1 MNDLVQL
8 IHCIH
13 CHAIFLKTPF
23 DRWPAYESYPSHLP
37 DNFRSI
43 QRDDFKDFLRHHHGH
58 RLENLKI
65 IEDSFVSE
73 KSYFEPVK
81 VSYFRATNG
90 KENFVIKKFRESIDE
105 PLKYELIAG
114 DYSLRCMG
122 IEIQCEEITKQFEQ
136 EFKATP
142 MPPHRIAAF
151 LKLYQ
156 RIAETADSGNFER
169 VPEESPVPL
178 EIFYKID
185 DISWVYLLRNCR
197 NIFQEQEYS
206 AVEAFLHRHKDD
218 GVLLLKATYQ
228 IEIIERAR
236 PRKKTLAAQ
245 IPLEKKKIVEKA

>member
-1 MNDLVQL
+1 MNHLVQL
-8 IHCIH
+8 IHCIN

-23 DRWPAYESYPSHLP
+23 DRWPAYESYPSHSP

-43 QRDDFKDFLRHHHGH
+43 QRDDFKDFLRNHRGH
-58 RLENLKI
+58 RLEDLKI

-73 KSYFEPVK
+73 KPYFEPVK

-114 DYSLRCMG
+114 DYSLKCMG
-122 IEIQCEEITKQFEQ
+122 IEIQSEEIAKQFET

-142 MPPHRIAAF
+142 LPPNKIAAF

-156 RIAETADSGNFER
+156 HIAETADPENFER
-169 VPEESPVPL
+169 VPEESPIPL

-185 DISWVYLLRNCR
+185 DVSWIYLLRNCR

-245 IPLEKKKIVEKA
+245 IPLEKKKIVEKV

>member
-1 MNDLVQL
+1 MNHLVQL
-8 IHCIH
+8 IHCIN
-13 CHAIFLKTPF
+13 CDAIFLKTPF
-23 DRWPAYESYPSHLP
+23 DDWPAYGSYPSHLP
-37 DNFRSI
+37 DNFQSI
-43 QRDDFKDFLRHHHGH
+43 ERDDFKDFLRNHRGH
-58 RLENLKI
+58 RLEDLKI

-73 KSYFEPVK
+73 KPYFEPVK

-114 DYSLRCMG
+114 DYSLKCRG
-122 IEIQCEEITKQFEQ
+122 IEIQSEEIRKEFEK

-142 MPPHRIAAF
+142 IPPNKIAAF

-156 RIAETADSGNFER
+156 RIAESADPENLER

-178 EIFYKID
+178 EIFYKVD
-185 DISWVYLLRNCR
+185 DIRWAYLLRNCR

-236 PRKKTLAAQ
+236 PRKKAFAAQ
-245 IPLEKKKIVEKA
+245 IPLEKKKIVEKL